1 MLDDIKQ
8 LKFTSG
14 EEIICRVVNYDAD
27 AEDDYGHYMIVDN
40 VLQLDNQ
47 IVITQSDE
55 PTAYTDRIYSFKS
68 WQTLQLDLTRK
79 ILINPN
85 NIVSVYDP
93 ENEILSKYLET
104 LSKSLIELSEIRSK
118 MDEYDF
124 DEEYNA
130 EFYDDVD
137 SDEGYGFNK
146 SKNVVSIFGGNKTK
160 H

>member
-1 MLDDIKQ
+1 
-8 LKFTSG
+8 
-14 EEIICRVVNYDAD
+14 
-27 AEDDYGHYMIVDN
+27 
-40 VLQLDNQ
+40 
-47 IVITQSDE
+47 
-55 PTAYTDRIYSFKS
+55 
-68 WQTLQLDLTRK
+68 
-79 ILINPN
+79 
-85 NIVSVYDP
+85 
-93 ENEILSKYLET
+93 
-104 LSKSLIELSEIRSK
+104 

>member
-55 PTAYTDRIYSFKS
+55 PTAYTDRIYSFIFI
-68 WQTLQLDLTRK
+68 Q
-79 ILINPN
+79 IMANPPIRFN
-85 NIVSVYDP
+85 PKDTNQ
-93 ENEILSKYLET
+93 SKQYRQC
-104 LSKSLIELSEIRSK
+104 IRSR
-118 MDEYDF
+118 E
-124 DEEYNA
+124 
-130 EFYDDVD
+130 
-137 SDEGYGFNK
+137 
-146 SKNVVSIFGGNKTK
+146 
-160 H
+160 